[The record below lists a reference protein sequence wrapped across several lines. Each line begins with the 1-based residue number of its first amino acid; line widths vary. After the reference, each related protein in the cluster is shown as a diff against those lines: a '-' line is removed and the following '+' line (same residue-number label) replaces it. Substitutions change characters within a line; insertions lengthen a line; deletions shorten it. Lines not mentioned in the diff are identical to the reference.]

1 MQNCKQAYM
10 PYNMKR
16 KLPLPWPKPRDLGGS
31 PGNGRR
37 GAPQSDRFA
46 NGPSKPCTAHQR
58 LRGES
63 LQTTQQSTVT
73 NDYGT
78 VTSQLP
84 HQLQDEM
91 SRHLQKSLEGL
102 KAKWELEVNII
113 LKYGEEKKLLNNN
126 LAWSIEKKTSEA
138 LQILPDLFAA
148 GKSAPTG
155 LKKRSE
161 GDREDSD
168 NVSSEGDADD
178 DNDSPN
184 ESSGEGPGENGNA
197 EKESEN
203 PNAGWAEA
211 MARILLKKT
220 PESKTAILLKNKEL
234 EKVKAKE
241 KQERLERRKQVDKKR
256 QWEMMCR
263 VKPDVVTD
271 RETERN
277 FQRIATRGVVQLFNA
292 VRKHQTNIDE
302 KVKETGGSE
311 RKRAKLLSSVSKKDF
326 IDVLRGNKSEKQ
338 SKAEKGKQ
346 VEVKSE
352 DKTSWNILRDDFMMG
367 ATMKDWDK
375 ESDEG
380 QAGEAHGEEDN
391 SFSD

>member
-1 MQNCKQAYM
+1 MAALVELSRVITEEECCA
-10 PYNMKR
+10 
-16 KLPLPWPKPRDLGGS
+16 
-31 PGNGRR
+31 
-37 GAPQSDRFA
+37 FA
-46 NGPSKPCTAHQR
+46 G
-58 LRGES
+58 
-63 LQTTQQSTVT
+63 
-73 NDYGT
+73 
-78 VTSQLP
+78 
-84 HQLQDEM
+84 
-91 SRHLQKSLEGL
+91 
-102 KAKWELEVNII
+102 
-113 LKYGEEKKLLNNN
+113 
-126 LAWSIEKKTSEA
+126 
-138 LQILPDLFAA
+138 
-148 GKSAPTG
+148 
-155 LKKRSE
+155 SE